1 MRNISIVDLANS
13 EDGGSG
19 FPGDAARRVLR
30 NMKVTRQGPQVQALR
45 AGLMNLGELLYIW
58 RRRPILTVTLLVV
71 ALTGATTALLGLPR
85 TYQSNSSVVLLASR
99 SAARQTGGNPYMSFS
114 SSLTLTA
121 DVISGE
127 LMAPRTAAVLAAR
140 GYSDPYTVALA
151 PYNTATTGSVLLVQV
166 TGSNRRDVQRELA
179 AVTQQVSAELAQIQA
194 NIRPESRIRI
204 ATISFSPRAA
214 LDVGQTA
221 RPMVVVIAA
230 ALLLV
235 LGVPVIVDARGARR
249 AARARPALADEH
261 QEPVDHAA
269 YDTFRTQPQFLE

>member
-1 MRNISIVDLANS
+1 
-13 EDGGSG
+13 
-19 FPGDAARRVLR
+19 
-30 NMKVTRQGPQVQALR
+30 
-45 AGLMNLGELLYIW
+45 MNLGELLYIW

-121 DVISGE
+121 DVVSGE
-127 LMAPRTAAVLAAR
+127 LMAPRTASVLAAR

-151 PYNTATTGSVLLVQV
+151 PYNSATTGSVLLVQV

-179 AVTQQVSAELAQIQA
+179 AVTQQVSTELAQIQA
-194 NIRPESRIRI
+194 KIRPESRIRI

-214 LDVGQTA
+214 LDAGQTA

-235 LGVPVIVDARGARR
+235 LGVPVIVDARAPRR
-249 AARARPALADEH
+249 AARAGPVPADEH
-261 QEPVDHAA
+261 LEPVDHAA
-269 YDTFRTQPQFLE
+269 YDTLRT